1 MKKFF
6 SLLAVLALICM
17 AGTAF
22 AITPSA
28 IGTAKKAY
36 VTFTAP
42 GIDFQVKLYDWV
54 SGADFA
60 TGYTGAEA
68 TSISFSTDT
77 VVLGTKEASW
87 AKAKTF
93 AKISSNLTALPA
105 GTKVFMYTDNT
116 KADYTGPYKALAT
129 RSESWGSYN
138 VALYGGLVKKGVTS
152 TYKAGDLQLL
162 HVLCKKVGTGAGTA
176 GIYQNSLPDISSL
189 SVYGDG
195 RRRLVDIHD
204 TIGTE
209 TFDHVTDTGTYTSW
223 KEWII
228 GTSGLDGGIWVGYG
242 HENSDPDTNWFAG
255 ETDVI
260 VFFAGEFRSAIG
272 GGEYGT
278 ENITFAT
285 ITE

>member
-6 SLLAVLALICM
+6 SLAVVLALVCM

-22 AITPSA
+22 AATPSA

-36 VTFTAP
+36 ITFTAP
-42 GIDFQVKLYDWV
+42 GIDFQVKLYNWV
-54 SGADFA
+54 AGTDFA

-77 VVLGTKEASW
+77 VVLGTPDASW
-87 AKAKTF
+87 AKATTF
-93 AKISSNLTALPA
+93 AKIHSNLTSLPA
-105 GTKVFMYTDNT
+105 GTSVFMYTDNT
-116 KADYTGPYKALAT
+116 KAEYTGDYKAKAT
-129 RSESWGSYN
+129 RSESWGTYN

-162 HVLCKKVGTGAGTA
+162 HVLCKKVGTGTGTA
-176 GIYQNSLPDISSL
+176 DMYKNSLPDISSL

-204 TIGTE
+204 TIGGE
-209 TFDHVTDTGTYTSW
+209 TFDHTTDTGTYTSW
-223 KEWII
+223 REWII
-228 GTSGLDGGIWVGYG
+228 GTSGLDGGLWVGWG
-242 HENSDPDTNWFAG
+242 HEGSAPDTNWFAG
-255 ETDVI
+255 TTDVI

-278 ENITFAT
+278 ENITFGT